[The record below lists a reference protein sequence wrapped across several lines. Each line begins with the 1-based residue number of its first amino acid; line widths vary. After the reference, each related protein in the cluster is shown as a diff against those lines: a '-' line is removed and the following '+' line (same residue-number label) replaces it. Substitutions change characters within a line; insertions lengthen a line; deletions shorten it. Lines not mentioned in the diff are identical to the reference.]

1 MFFLSREVLRVFDRG
16 LDCSEF
22 FLGNFDRFRPGR
34 AEKHDGIFDFLLR
47 EAEAG
52 FRHFAKY
59 TDATS
64 RVAI

>member
-1 MFFLSREVLRVFDRG
+1 MFFLSREILRVFDLG

-22 FLGNFDRFRPGR
+22 LLGNFDRFRPGR
-34 AEKHDGIFDFLLR
+34 AEKYDGIFDFLLR

-52 FRHFAKY
+52 FRHLTKY
-59 TDATS
+59 ADATS

>member
-1 MFFLSREVLRVFDRG
+1 MFFLSREVLRVLDRG

-34 AEKHDGIFDFLLR
+34 AEKHNGIFDFLLR
-47 EAEAG
+47 EAEAR

-59 TDATS
+59 ADTTS